1 MKIYDISQKI
11 FGCNVYPGD
20 QNPQYNIIK
29 SIKEGDLYNLSSFS
43 MCSHNGTHV
52 DAPSHFIK
60 CGKNIDEI
68 SLNHFV
74 GKCYVAEHKGLLSKD
89 DANKIVNKALSY
101 DEETAKRILIKGE
114 AVITLEAAAIFAD
127 NNILLIGNESQT
139 VGPVDSPLEVH
150 LKLLEKEIVL
160 LEGICLNE
168 INEGQ
173 YFLNSAPINLNG
185 LEGAPTRAILVDFKN

>member
-1 MKIYDISQKI
+1 MK
-11 FGCNVYPGD
+11 V
-20 QNPQYNIIK
+20 
-29 SIKEGDLYNLSSFS
+29 
-43 MCSHNGTHV
+43 
-52 DAPSHFIK
+52 
-60 CGKNIDEI
+60 
-68 SLNHFV
+68 
-74 GKCYVAEHKGLLSKD
+74 
-89 DANKIVNKALSY
+89 
-101 DEETAKRILIKGE
+101 IL
-114 AVITLEAAAIFAD
+114 
-127 NNILLIGNESQT
+127 ILLIGNESQT